1 MALVAYSDDSD
12 LGTDSEDG
20 DEAQK
25 YAAVR
30 AGNGKS
36 LVEPPARVPQ
46 ARTEGGVDS
55 IEDEDEDFSKSENTS
70 STLFSSVPAAVP
82 VSSLLD
88 VGELEED
95 EIVDVPTV
103 DTWKV
108 TQELKKQNNG
118 VEEASQPGPQP
129 APVSKERKKVKIFV
143 PSLSEF
149 SDDDEEEERKE
160 PPKKKLN
167 PSKGGSGLFSVLPE
181 PKNLTAKETG
191 RSLVPHV
198 LTKRPTQPK
207 KPQTKVPKVAMAT
220 AGAGRSPA
228 TNVAGHVSDEEDD
241 EAPAGTIDFFSLS
254 ETTSVDP
261 VMASKGLASHQVPA
275 AAASYILP
283 IREVAEAPLNQLEQP
298 PPVVEQQYQDYEEE
312 GPSASERMA
321 NSSQPAATGTIAA
334 AGTIDEATI
343 LRLAGKRGRAE
354 AISFIDVNADD
365 ALLTRDEWMT
375 KALTEEKPLHGFSKK
390 REGLPTQKQKQKHQI
405 TYLAHQAKERELDL
419 KNTWAQNK
427 MTKMQS
433 QAKYGF

>member
-25 YAAVR
+25 DGEA
-30 AGNGKS
+30 
-36 LVEPPARVPQ
+36 LVEPPATVPP
-46 ARTEGGVDS
+46 AAVPPVRNDGVDS
-55 IEDEDEDFSKSENTS
+55 IEDEDDDFSKRENTS
-70 STLFSSVPAAVP
+70 LFSSVPAAVP
-82 VSSLLD
+82 VSRLLH
-88 VGELEED
+88 VGEVED
-95 EIVDVPTV
+95 DEVVDVPTV
-103 DTWKV
+103 ETWKV

-118 VEEASQPGPQP
+118 LVEASQSGPQF
-129 APVSKERKKVKIFV
+129 APPRKERKKVKIFV

-149 SDDDEEEERKE
+149 SDDEEEEESKE

-181 PKNLTAKETG
+181 PKHLTAKETG

-207 KPQTKVPKVAMAT
+207 KPQAKTPKAAVAT
-220 AGAGRSPA
+220 AGVGTSPA
-228 TNVAGHVSDEEDD
+228 TKVAGHASDEEED
-241 EAPAGTIDFFSLS
+241 ETPAGTIDFFSLS
-254 ETTSVDP
+254 EPTSIDP
-261 VMASKGLASHQVPA
+261 GMAGKGLVTHQAPA
-275 AAASYILP
+275 AAGAAAAAPYVLP
-283 IREVAEAPLNQLEQP
+283 IREVAEAPFNQPEQP
-298 PPVVEQQYQDYEEE
+298 SSVVEQQYQDYEME
-312 GPSASERMA
+312 G
-321 NSSQPAATGTIAA
+321 SSDMVPNPPQPEATTTG
-334 AGTIDEATI
+334 GIDEATI

-354 AISFIDVNADD
+354 AINFIDVNADD
-365 ALLTRDEWMT
+365 ALLTRHEWMT
-375 KALTEEKPLHGFSKK
+375 KALTEEKPMHGFSKK